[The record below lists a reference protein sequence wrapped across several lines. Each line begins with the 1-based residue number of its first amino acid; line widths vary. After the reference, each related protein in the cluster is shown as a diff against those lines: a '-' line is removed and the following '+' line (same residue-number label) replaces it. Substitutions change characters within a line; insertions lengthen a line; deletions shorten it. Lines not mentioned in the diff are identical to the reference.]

1 MLLSFASLLFLI
13 NNGTTIFMYV
23 YLIFSI
29 SANTFSDYSHLQLE
43 GMKSKF
49 DFQAWKILITS
60 FVYIWTVI
68 LFAFCFKLLFIECLS
83 WLSKHIVQ
91 CRLFNFVSFNI
102 LVLVMRKMD
111 NFFPWFSNLMMG
123 GIYKI
128 SDWCNKW
135 LQ

>member
-49 DFQAWKILITS
+49 DFQA
-60 FVYIWTVI
+60 
-68 LFAFCFKLLFIECLS
+68 
-83 WLSKHIVQ
+83 
-91 CRLFNFVSFNI
+91 
-102 LVLVMRKMD
+102 
-111 NFFPWFSNLMMG
+111 
-123 GIYKI
+123 
-128 SDWCNKW
+128 
-135 LQ
+135 